1 MTVTTGSASDVGVR
15 VNRAGDRDPRDIEI
29 ARIDEMISRS
39 NIVKLS
45 DGDLAWLRPGDRHGD
60 AIRWLMSRGPAI
72 LVVTHG
78 DTTATGYTRSGSV
91 HVRGQRVAG
100 TDTAE
105 WEDAFMT
112 GLLHALNAPE
122 PAGPQVRSQEPTV
135 DRPRRS
141 SRDSARRERQRGAG
155 RHARRRMTL
164 HLEVSV
170 GPWSFCWFGDAEGRR
185 LMRAQSCAS
194 RTVNKRSLP
203 AAPEGLEIDD
213 RTAY

>member
-91 HVRGQRVAG
+91 HVRAAGCRHRHRRVGGRLHDRVA
-100 TDTAE
+100 ARSE
-105 WEDAFMT
+105 R
-112 GLLHALNAPE
+112 PE